1 MVFILLSCLAVKDMN
16 LPWNQLGI
24 LAKLMK
30 HAYQADQDLAVDM
43 KFLCS
48 VQKNIRL
55 LATTC
60 VTKSHCR
67 TLYRLRFK
75 LCSQYSNTC
84 IAMIWLRE
92 MTKSRWF
99 AVWMPYGCLSVN
111 YGDYNWNQVFYMAVK
126 ENALCNWT
134 LTINTDLSSYW
145 VQLIFVC
152 LISDTTMM
160 LLDIFSQYCQL
171 DGSIM
176 Q

>member
-1 MVFILLSCLAVKDMN
+1 MIGWVFWQSS
-16 LPWNQLGI
+16 WNTLIKQTKTL
-24 LAKLMK
+24 KLTWS
-30 HAYQADQDLAVDM
+30 
-43 KFLCS
+43 FSS
-48 VQKNIRL
+48 VQRNIQL

-60 VTKSHCR
+60 VTKSHCS
-67 TLYRLRFK
+67 TLYRLRLK
-75 LCSQYSNTC
+75 LNTQ
-84 IAMIWLRE
+84 ILVSLWFGWE

-99 AVWMPYGCLSVN
+99 AIWMPYGCLSVN

-152 LISDTTMM
+152 LISDTTVM